1 MSKISEDLNLSKRYT
16 NHCIRVTGVMNLTR
30 ANFTAKQVM
39 SITGHKGVDSL
50 AIYQRVQ
57 SDEKLSMG
65 ISLTYSLLHPEEAI
79 MLRNNME
86 LEGTSSTS
94 QQNQDI
100 PAIEPPPQTV
110 NARLWFL

>member
-1 MSKISEDLNLSKRYT
+1 
-16 NHCIRVTGVMNLTR
+16 
-30 ANFTAKQVM
+30 M
-39 SITGHKGVDSL
+39 SITRHKSVDSL

-65 ISLTYSLLHPEEAI
+65 ISLTYSLLHPEEPI

-94 QQNQDI
+94 RQNQDT
-100 PAIEPPPQTV
+100 PVIESPPPNSECISLVPLESAIT
-110 NARLWFL
+110 LYTPPKCGCW